1 MNRLPEPAG
10 FQQFQASFAARI
22 RDPLGVPVPEQ
33 VPERR
38 MRAYEELVFNN
49 MEGFLLSCYPITRKL
64 LDHEQWDQVVRRFVM
79 EHRCESPL
87 FRDIPKEFLDWLGDK
102 FHEQF
107 PAMPFL
113 QEFMHYEWLELAVSV
128 SPDEVGHWEIDPT
141 GDYLTALPAL
151 NPTARLSCYNY
162 PVHLIGVEYQPQQAD
177 GQTHCYLLYRDT
189 DDQVQFIVLNPV
201 SARLLELLQQ
211 QEITGRDALLQ
222 IAHEISHQ
230 DPEALVEAGSE
241 QLNMLH
247 HSGVLLGTRRIS

>member
-22 RDPLGVPVPEQ
+22 RDPLGTPVPAQ

-64 LDHEQWDQVVRRFVM
+64 LEHEQWDQIVRRFVL

-102 FHEQF
+102 LHELF
-107 PAMPFL
+107 PSMPYL

-128 SPDEVGHWEIDPT
+128 SPDEVDLREIDAT
-141 GDYLTALPAL
+141 GDYLIGLPAL
-151 NPTARLSCYNY
+151 NPSAQLACYHY

-177 GQTHCYLLYRDT
+177 GQTHCYLLYRDVG
-189 DDQVQFIVLNPV
+189 DQVQFVVLNPV
-201 SARLLELLQQ
+201 SARLVELLQQ
-211 QEITGRDALLQ
+211 QDITGRDALLQ
-222 IAHEISHQ
+222 IAQEINHQ
-230 DPEALVEAGSE
+230 DPEILVEAGRE
-241 QLNMLH
+241 QLDALFQT
-247 HSGVLLGTRRIS
+247 GVLLGARRK